1 MKIRWQYGL
10 AFPLILA
17 VALGG
22 LSAWLGRISEIQ
34 TEEVQLNPDEPQ
46 YWMGGMEGKRFDEQG
61 NLQEHFTATQA
72 FQLPNSKDVHFRS
85 PKLNV
90 HQQGKLAYQVEGKEG
105 LYNTDTRI
113 AVFQKEVLL
122 TKPADGTHPAGTVK
136 TEFIH
141 VDTQAQFAQTEHPV
155 EFAYGQSHGSSVGMT
170 YDHTKGLLNF
180 PSKVKATIYD
190 AKNL

>member
-1 MKIRWQYGL
+1 MNIRWRYGI
-10 AFPLILA
+10 AFPLVLA
-17 VALGG
+17 IALGG

-34 TEEVQLNPDEPQ
+34 TEEVKLNPDEPQ

-61 NLQEHFTATQA
+61 RLKEHFTATQA
-72 FQLPNSKDVHFRS
+72 FQLPNSKDIHFRA
-85 PKLNV
+85 PKLES
-90 HQQGKLAYQVEGKEG
+90 HQEGRLIYQVEGKEG
-105 LYNTDTRI
+105 LYNTDTRV

-122 TKPADGTHPAGTVK
+122 TKQADATHPAGTVK

-141 VDTQAQFAQTEHPV
+141 VDTKTQFAHTEHPV
-155 EFAYGQSHGSSVGMT
+155 HFEYGQSHGSALGMT

-190 AKNL
+190 AKNI

>member
-1 MKIRWQYGL
+1 MIIRWRYGI

-34 TEEVQLNPDEPQ
+34 TEEVKLNPQEPQ

-61 NLQEHFTATQA
+61 RLKEHFTASQA
-72 FQLPNSKDVHFRS
+72 FQLPNSSDVHFRL
-85 PKLNV
+85 PKLEFFRDGR
-90 HQQGKLAYQVEGKEG
+90 QTYQVVGKEG
-105 LYNTDTRI
+105 LYNTETRT
-113 AVFQKEVLL
+113 AVFQKEVVL
-122 TKPADGTHPAGTVK
+122 TKAADAARPAGKVE

-141 VDTQAQFAQTEHPV
+141 VDTRTESAHTEHPV
-155 EFAYGQSHGSSVGMT
+155 RFEYGQSHGTANGMT
-170 YDHTKGLLNF
+170 YDHKKGLLDF

-190 AKNL
+190 AKNI